1 MVLFAS
7 VFEGRQS
14 KKNSPSKFCRI
25 FCTKT
30 CTTRSVKSRRIVE
43 SVGTLLSDSIPRSV
57 LALTTKCYRNITRF
71 GNSIL
76 LIIPQTYWVITLV
89 KQMRFYSLK
98 QSNPADTIIIEKG
111 SFFIF
116 KKKLNKKIFHICSFN
131 FVEDT
136 FVPNSVIGTERCL

>member
-7 VFEGRQS
+7 IFEGRQS

-43 SVGTLLSDSIPRSV
+43 SVGTLLSDSISRSAF
-57 LALTTKCYRNITRF
+57 ALTTKCYRNITRF

-76 LIIPQTYWVITLV
+76 LIIPYWVITLI

-98 QSNPADTIIIEKG
+98 QSTPADTIIIEKG

-116 KKKLNKKIFHICSFN
+116 KMKLDKQIFPICSFN

-136 FVPNSVIGTERCL
+136 LVPNSVIGTERCL